1 MNVFMLLIPRVDVC
15 VLHDTDT
22 LRQGLEKMRFHG
34 YTALPVISADG
45 QFVGCVNEGDFLW
58 HLLRY
63 GGDMKAQEQFLVRD
77 ILRPELNPAV
87 DSTVTMNELLERAMS
102 QNFIPVVDDRNCLC
116 GIVTRRR
123 VIRAMLVEQQANA
136 DKQLAPSTIYISQP

>member
-1 MNVFMLLIPRVDVC
+1 MNVFMLLIPKADVC

-34 YTALPVISADG
+34 YTALPVISNDG

-58 HLLRY
+58 HLLQF
-63 GGDMKAQEQFLVRD
+63 GGDMRAQEMFLVRD

-87 DSTVTMNELLERAMS
+87 NSTVTKDELLEHAIN

-116 GIVTRRR
+116 GIITRRR
-123 VIRAMLVEQQANA
+123 VMRALLVEQQPPMVPDA
-136 DKQLAPSTIYISQP
+136 IYIEQE